1 MMSRRACR
9 HKSFYRS
16 FYPTHT
22 NICYICVI
30 CKSGQNGNENG
41 DVNGDV
47 NGAVNGDGESFGF
60 GSDGG

>member
-9 HKSFYRS
+9 HKSFYRL

-22 NICYICVI
+22 NICYISVI

-41 DVNGDV
+41 GDV
-47 NGAVNGDGESFGF
+47 IGDGESFGF
-60 GSDGG
+60 GSDGE